1 MFTFKI
7 STGELF
13 GPPHTCADPIGP
25 VWGKGYSGHGEG
37 VDNPADESIS
47 NVGPIPEGK
56 WSIGAPEDSPNTG
69 PFTLPLAPLEG
80 TDARGR
86 SDFRI
91 HGDLV
96 GEVGKELAS
105 HGCIILA
112 RPIRERINGE
122 SDRTLCV
129 VR

>member
-1 MFTFKI
+1 MLTWKI

-13 GPPHTCADPIGP
+13 GPDGSFWA
-25 VWGKGYSGHGEG
+25 KGYSGHFEG
-37 VDNPADESIS
+37 VNNPAKESQP

-56 WSIGAPEDSPNTG
+56 YAIGDPYDSDKVG
-69 PFTLPLAPLEG
+69 KFALPLNPLPG
-80 TDARGR
+80 TNTYGR

-96 GEVGKELAS
+96 RAVGQRLAS

-112 RPIRERINGE
+112 KAVREKINAITGFDRI
-122 SDRTLCV
+122 LLV
-129 VR
+129 IA

>member
-1 MFTFKI
+1 MLTFRI

-13 GPPHTCADPIGP
+13 GPSGDS
-25 VWGKGYSGHGEG
+25 WGKGYSGHDAGI
-37 VDNPADESIS
+37 DNPADEGIP
-47 NVGPIPEGK
+47 NVGPIPEGL
-56 WSIGAPEDSPNTG
+56 WTIGIPEDSPNTG
-69 PFTLPLAPLEG
+69 PFTLPLAPAEG

-112 RPIRERINGE
+112 RAIRERINAE
-122 SDRTLCV
+122 SDRTLNV